1 MGMGDDILAT
11 VQARALYQATG
22 HKVRPTNY
30 WSPVWDGN
38 PCFQHENGPAIDF
51 QNKPGNRPYILA
63 QTADRFI
70 WNPNYRAV
78 PGELYVNEHCD
89 SEKVYGRWIIEP
101 NVKGTISSDNKDW
114 GFDRWQQV
122 AYRSNEAL
130 TQLGSGPWLGNVAR
144 IETATF
150 VEAVAYLRGAAGFIG
165 TDGGL
170 HHAAAALGIP
180 AIVIWGGFVSPDL
193 LGYDSHINLW
203 SGARS
208 CGSKAS
214 CAHCREAMLE
224 VSVDEVVECLNG

>member
-22 HKVRPTNY
+22 HKVRPINY

-38 PCFQHENGPAIDF
+38 PCFQHENGPFIDF
-51 QNKPGNRPYILA
+51 QNKPGNRPYVLG
-63 QTADRFI
+63 QTVERFI
-70 WNPNYRAV
+70 WNPNYKAV
-78 PGELYVNEHCD
+78 PGELYIGAGHSIGGNWV
-89 SEKVYGRWIIEP
+89 IEP
-101 NVKGTISSDNKDW
+101 NVKGTISADNKDW

-122 AYRSNEAL
+122 ANRSQKPLMQLGTGPWLDNVIRVRTDTFMEAL
-130 TQLGSGPWLGNVAR
+130 TYLG
-144 IETATF
+144 
-150 VEAVAYLRGAAGFIG
+150 GAEGFIG

-193 LGYDSHINLW
+193 LGYDDHINLW
-203 SGARS
+203 SGAWS

-214 CAHCREAMLE
+214 CPHCREAMLE
-224 VSVDEVVECLNG
+224 ISVDEVVECLNGR